1 MVTDGVALS
10 CSGRR
15 TEPGLLRR
23 LPGITALSLPPEL
36 LSVIARGV
44 LEWLLTSELRLALGQ
59 SAAGLLRGSVGV
71 LLGGALVPGCGTSH
85 PGDWSS
91 AGTPR
96 TPKTPRR
103 AA

>member
-36 LSVIARGV
+36 LSVGV

-71 LLGGALVPGCGTSH
+71 ALGGALVPGCGTSG

-91 AGTPR
+91 EGTPR